1 MIWKVSFICLK
12 MYAWHSESG
21 LYECMASCKVM
32 SLLYNRKPDFTIQYH
47 MIPNKI
53 FYQYIFFFPLL
64 VEMLSGKVG
73 DSTNARFYDT
83 IKKIALVK

>member
-1 MIWKVSFICLK
+1 
-12 MYAWHSESG
+12 
-21 LYECMASCKVM
+21 
-32 SLLYNRKPDFTIQYH
+32 

-83 IKKIALVK
+83 IKKLHWSNETRFKDNMEKSDTEHMTHSDSV